1 MALGE
6 PYVTLAQLKSWL
18 KITDTTDDSELDD
31 ALASVSV
38 EIENQ
43 TGRQFNNAGVVST
56 RVFEPLAPTLVRFDD
71 FHTTTGLIVVVDGQ
85 TWSTDDYKLL
95 PLNGLNNGRPWVYN
109 RLKPLCGRW
118 LPTGRASVSIT
129 ANWGWATVPKPIYE
143 ACLIASSETFA
154 LKDARFGVAGWG
166 AMGDIRVREN
176 PMVLKKLKPY
186 MRDPIL
192 VG

>member
-1 MALGE
+1 MALGD

-18 KITDTTDDSELDD
+18 KITNTADDTELTD
-31 ALASVSV
+31 ALASVST

-43 TGRQFNNAGVVST
+43 CGRQFNTDGVVST
-56 RVFEPLAPTLVRFDD
+56 RVFEPLGRTLVQFDD
-71 FHTTTGLIVVVDGQ
+71 FHTLTGLIVAVDGK
-85 TWSTDDYKLL
+85 TWTTADYKLL
-95 PLNGLNNGRPWVYN
+95 PLNGLRNGRPWVYES
-109 RLKPLCGRW
+109 LEPLHHGC
-118 LPTGRASVSIT
+118 LPCGRASVSIT
-129 ANWGWATVPKPIYE
+129 ATWGWATVPKPIYE

-176 PMVLKKLKPY
+176 PMVLKKLRPY
-186 MRDPIL
+186 LRSPIL